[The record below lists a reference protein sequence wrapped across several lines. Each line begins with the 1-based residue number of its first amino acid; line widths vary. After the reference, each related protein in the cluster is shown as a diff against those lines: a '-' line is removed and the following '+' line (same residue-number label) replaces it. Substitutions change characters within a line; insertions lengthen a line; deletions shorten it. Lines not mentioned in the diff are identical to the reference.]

1 MHKFE
6 KISFRIVYIV
16 MLMLLLSLF
25 SYGED
30 FNITKSKISSM
41 GTTITHEPKRSPVG
55 EYIIITLNKQGY
67 DFSKAWFNV
76 KFYTDENNTNNI
88 NFIDSHIEV
97 IETKIGE
104 VKLNVKVPKVNNI
117 DGVHLAK
124 PINIMVDVKDNNKT
138 HIMVTTH
145 TFMLSSR
152 PLAIIFWLLA
162 LFTPWLI
169 ASRIAASRK
178 GISTLSKFNPIW
190 FVSGE
195 DGRASLSLAQ
205 ILIWTILVFSA
216 SFYILEVS
224 GKLLDLTNDILI
236 LLGITGGVS
245 LIANIVSGND
255 KVNVDNKSK
264 EVTKK
269 RYKPQWLDLFQ
280 SDGNPDLFRVQMALF
295 TVLAVVFVTGQIY
308 AELVFP
314 KFPEGLL
321 ALITISNGIYLGSKG
336 AKEIKKPKNNEN
348 EENNP

>member
-1 MHKFE
+1 MQIFE
-6 KISFRIVYIV
+6 KNSYRIIYGVI
-16 MLMLLLSLF
+16 LMLLLSLF

-30 FNITKSKISSM
+30 FNITKSKKCSM
-41 GTTITHEPKRSPVG
+41 GTTISHEPKRSPVG
-55 EYIIITLNKQGY
+55 EYITITLKKEGF
-67 DFSKAWFNV
+67 DFSKVWYDV
-76 KFYTDENNTNNI
+76 KFYIDENNTNNI
-88 NFIDSHIEV
+88 HNINFIDSYIEV
-97 IETKIGE
+97 LETKIGE

-117 DGVHLAK
+117 DGVHFAK
-124 PINIMVDVKDNNKT
+124 PINIMVEVKDNNKT
-138 HIMVTTH
+138 HIIVTTH

-178 GISTLSKFNPIW
+178 GISTFSKFNPIW

-224 GKLLDLTNDILI
+224 GKLLDLTDDVLI

-245 LIANIVSGND
+245 LIANIVSENNN
-255 KVNVDNKSK
+255 VNVDNIKVKRHQSK
-264 EVTKK
+264 
-269 RYKPQWLDLFQ
+269 WLDLFQ
-280 SDGNPDLFRVQMALF
+280 SDGKPDLFRVQMALF
-295 TVLAVVFVTGQIY
+295 TVLAVIFVTGQIY

-336 AKEIKKPKNNEN
+336 AKKIKEAGGD
-348 EENNP
+348 ESAS